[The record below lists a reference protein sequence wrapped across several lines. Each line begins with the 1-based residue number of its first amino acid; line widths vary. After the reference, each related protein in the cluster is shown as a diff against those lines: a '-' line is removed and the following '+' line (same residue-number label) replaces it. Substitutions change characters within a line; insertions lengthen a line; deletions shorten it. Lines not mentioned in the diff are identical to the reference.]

1 VLCPACREKIA
12 NPEAVLEKLPVPLP
26 EGCLHEL
33 WHPVGC
39 EKCKGSGYRGRLSI
53 VEFVTL
59 DDDYYQAILEGN
71 DPVKLRQIAA
81 NKGMRTMFLDGLIK
95 ATRGQTTLEEVYRVT
110 SH

>member
-1 VLCPACREKIA
+1 
-12 NPEAVLEKLPVPLP
+12 
-26 EGCLHEL
+26 
-33 WHPVGC
+33 
-39 EKCKGSGYRGRLSI
+39 

-81 NKGMRTMFLDGLIK
+81 QKGVRTMFVDGLIK